1 MHFLLPCFSGMPL
14 FIRFLV
20 GLCLVFVPFSAFAG
34 DFHTM
39 VKNGELEQ
47 IRRRIA
53 HDKVL
58 VNMADELGRSPLHLA
73 VINGHLAIVNVLIKA
88 GADVNAVDRLK
99 AMTPLHYAAFHNY
112 PKIMLFLLSR
122 AALVEAKDAESN
134 FPLHFAAANGC
145 RATVEILLQ
154 HKARPDVFNIS
165 WQTPLHLVA
174 YAGSERARFPGAS
187 EKDEDYLEV
196 ARMLLEAGA
205 TVNLHDVWRNQ
216 PQTIAWKKDIRSTF
230 PPRFNQV
237 VNSFRQ
243 SR

>member
-1 MHFLLPCFSGMPL
+1 MRCSLPRFSRAPL
-14 FIRFLV
+14 FCFILL
-20 GLCLVFVPFSAFAG
+20 GLCLTLVTFASSSA
-34 DFHTM
+34 DFHAL
-39 VKNGELEQ
+39 VKNGNLEEV
-47 IRRRIA
+47 RRCIA

-73 VINGHLAIVNVLIKA
+73 VINGHMAVVNVLIKA
-88 GADVNAVDRLK
+88 GADVNSVDRLK
-99 AMTPLHYAAFHNY
+99 SMTPLHYAAFHNY

-122 AALVEAKDAESN
+122 AARVEVKDAESN

-174 YAGSERARFPGAS
+174 YAGSERGRFPCAS
-187 EKDEDYLEV
+187 EKDDDYLEV
-196 ARMLLEAGA
+196 ARMLLEGGA
-205 TVNLHDVWRNQ
+205 TLNLHDIWRNQ
-216 PQTIAWKKDIRSTF
+216 PQTIAWQKDVRSTF

-237 VNSFRQ
+237 VNSFRR